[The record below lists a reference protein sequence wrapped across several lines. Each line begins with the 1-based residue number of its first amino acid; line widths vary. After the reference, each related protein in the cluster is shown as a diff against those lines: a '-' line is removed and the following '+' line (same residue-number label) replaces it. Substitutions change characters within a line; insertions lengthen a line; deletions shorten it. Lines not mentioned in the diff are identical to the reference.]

1 MKPNIRSILQPTPNL
16 NQTRPGNTTVS
27 LREAKVIEP
36 DAVSDVFDDEE
47 GEEGSPLPRHSITKP
62 SSTLDKPQPNSKRKR
77 KSIEDDLEGRY
88 MDQLAKQ
95 QLEEEKKTKPVPKKR
110 REHHRSHSTTGDSYA
125 PGVGDRP
132 APGGVDSAS
141 GEEEDTS
148 LPDTPQRENVIN
160 PKDDLDL
167 EESSRTVFLANVS
180 TMAIKS
186 KNAKKQ
192 LMDHLASFTS
202 TLPVVATKHN
212 IESLRFRSIA
222 FANTGIPRKAAYAK
236 KELMDTTTKSTN
248 AYAVYTTQVAAREA
262 VRKLNG
268 TIVLD
273 RHLRVDSVAHPA
285 KTDHR
290 RCVFV
295 GNLGFVDD
303 MTNMDAVEDVDNNKR
318 PRKAKEPADIEEGL
332 WRHFGKAGTVESV
345 RVVRDKTTRVGKG
358 FAYVQFE
365 VLPHSSFK
373 TDPQLMSIFAECK
386 CRRGCIA
393 LQRKEISANATTHP
407 QSHQGEEHQEGQQFQ
422 RERRNNE
429 KEARPGCD
437 LQAKDAHECA
447 ISNWSC
453 REATWS
459 CRRSQS

>member
-1 MKPNIRSILQPTPNL
+1 MKPNIGSIPQPKTDL
-16 NQTRPGNTTVS
+16 NQPRPANKTVS
-27 LREAKVIEP
+27 LNKPKVIEQ
-36 DAVSDVFDDEE
+36 DAVSDAFDEEE
-47 GEEGSPLPRHSITKP
+47 GEEGLPRPRHSSTK
-62 SSTLDKPQPNSKRKR
+62 SSSALEEPQTNSKRKR
-77 KSIEDDLEGRY
+77 KRIGDDLEGRY
-88 MDQLAKQ
+88 MDQLATQ
-95 QLEEEKKTKPVPKKR
+95 QLEDERKARPVPKKR
-110 REHHRSHSTTGDSYA
+110 REHHGSHSTTGDGCA
-125 PGVGDRP
+125 PGVDDIAASGS
-132 APGGVDSAS
+132 VDSAS
-141 GEEEDTS
+141 EGEENPS
-148 LPDTPQRENVIN
+148 LPDIPQHESVVSR
-160 PKDDLDL
+160 KDDLDL

-192 LMDHLASFTS
+192 LMDRLTSFTS
-202 TLPVVATKHN
+202 TLPVVATKHS
-212 IESLRFRSIA
+212 IESLRFRSTA

-262 VRKLNG
+262 VKKLNG
-268 TIVLD
+268 TMVLD

-303 MTNMDAVEDVDNNKR
+303 MTNMDAVEDGDNNKR
-318 PRKAKEPADIEEGL
+318 SRKAKEPADIEEGL

-365 VLPHSSFK
+365 VLPHNPFR
-373 TDPQLMSIFAECK
+373 TDSQLMSTFAECK

-393 LQRKEISANATTHP
+393 L
-407 QSHQGEEHQEGQQFQ
+407 
-422 RERRNNE
+422 
-429 KEARPGCD
+429 
-437 LQAKDAHECA
+437 
-447 ISNWSC
+447 
-453 REATWS
+453 
-459 CRRSQS
+459 

>member
-1 MKPNIRSILQPTPNL
+1 MKPNIRTILQPTPSSGQPEPANITFSL
-16 NQTRPGNTTVS
+16 NN
-27 LREAKVIEP
+27 AKAIEQ
-36 DAVSDVFDDEE
+36 DAISDVFDEGE
-47 GEEGSPLPRHSITKP
+47 GEEGSPQPRHSSTKFP
-62 SSTLDKPQPNSKRKR
+62 SALEKPHINSKRKR
-77 KSIEDDLEGRY
+77 KIIEDDLEGRY
-88 MDQLAKQ
+88 MDQLATQ
-95 QLEEEKKTKPVPKKR
+95 QLEEEKKARPVRKKR
-110 REHHRSHSTTGDSYA
+110 RERHRSNSTTGDSCA
-125 PGVGDRP
+125 PGVDDRP
-132 APGGVDSAS
+132 APGGVNSAS
-141 GEEEDTS
+141 GDEEDTS
-148 LPDTPQRENVIN
+148 PPDIPQHESVVN

-192 LMDHLASFTS
+192 LMDHLASFRS
-202 TLPVVATKHN
+202 MLPEATKHS
-212 IESLRFRSIA
+212 IESLRFRSTA

-262 VRKLNG
+262 VKKLNG
-268 TIVLD
+268 TMVLD

-285 KTDHR
+285 KIDHR

-303 MTNMDAVEDVDNNKR
+303 MTNMDAVEDEDNNKR

-365 VLPHSSFK
+365 VLPHNRFI
-373 TDPQLMSIFAECK
+373 TDP
-386 CRRGCIA
+386 
-393 LQRKEISANATTHP
+393 
-407 QSHQGEEHQEGQQFQ
+407 
-422 RERRNNE
+422 
-429 KEARPGCD
+429 
-437 LQAKDAHECA
+437 
-447 ISNWSC
+447 
-453 REATWS
+453 
-459 CRRSQS
+459 

>member
-1 MKPNIRSILQPTPNL
+1 MKPNTRSILQSTPKL
-16 NQTRPGNTTVS
+16 NQPNTTVQLS
-27 LREAKVIEP
+27 EANAVEQ
-36 DAVSDVFDDEE
+36 DAVSDVFDDG
-47 GEEGSPLPRHSITKP
+47 GEEDPSRPRHSSTK
-62 SSTLDKPQPNSKRKR
+62 SSSAPEKPQTNSKRKR
-77 KSIEDDLEGRY
+77 KRIEDDLEGRY
-88 MDQLAKQ
+88 MDQLATQ
-95 QLEEEKKTKPVPKKR
+95 QLVEEKKARPVPKKR

-125 PGVGDRP
+125 PGVDDRP
-132 APGGVDSAS
+132 ASRNVSSAS

-148 LPDTPQRENVIN
+148 LPDIPQHESVVS

-202 TLPVVATKHN
+202 TLPVVTTKHS
-212 IESLRFRSIA
+212 IESFRFRSTA

-262 VRKLNG
+262 VKQLNG

-303 MTNMDAVEDVDNNKR
+303 MTNMDAVEDEDNYKR
-318 PRKAKEPADIEEGL
+318 PRKATEPADIEEGL

-365 VLPHSSFK
+365 VLLHSPFK
-373 TDPQLMSIFAECK
+373 TSSQLTSIFAERK

-393 LQRKEISANATTHP
+393 LQRKEISADATTYT

-429 KEARPGCD
+429 KEASHGSD
-437 LQAKDAHECA
+437 LQAEDTHECP
-447 ISNWSC
+447 IFDWSC
-453 REATWS
+453 GETTGS
-459 CRRSQS
+459 CRRSQN

>member
-16 NQTRPGNTTVS
+16 NQPRPGNITVS
-27 LREAKVIEP
+27 LNEAKVIER
-36 DAVSDVFDDEE
+36 DAVSDVSDDE
-47 GEEGSPLPRHSITKP
+47 GEEGSPHPRL
-62 SSTLDKPQPNSKRKR
+62 SSTRSSSALEKPQPNSKRKR

-88 MDQLAKQ
+88 MGQLATQ
-95 QLEEEKKTKPVPKKR
+95 QLEEKKKARPIPKRR
-110 REHHRSHSTTGDSYA
+110 REHHRSHSTTGDSCA
-125 PGVGDRP
+125 RGVDDSP
-132 APGGVDSAS
+132 ASGSVDSAS
-141 GEEEDTS
+141 GAEEDTS
-148 LPDTPQRENVIN
+148 RPDIPQHESVVN
-160 PKDDLDL
+160 PNDELDL

-180 TMAIKS
+180 NMAIKS

-202 TLPVVATKHN
+202 ALPVVATKHSV
-212 IESLRFRSIA
+212 ESLRFRSTA

-262 VRKLNG
+262 VKKLNG
-268 TIVLD
+268 TVVLD

-285 KTDHR
+285 KIDHR

-303 MTNMDAVEDVDNNKR
+303 MTNRDAGGDGDNSKR
-318 PRKAKEPADIEEGL
+318 PLKAKEPADIEEGL

-365 VLPHSSFK
+365 VLPHSPFR
-373 TDPQLMSIFAECK
+373 TNQ
-386 CRRGCIA
+386 
-393 LQRKEISANATTHP
+393 
-407 QSHQGEEHQEGQQFQ
+407 
-422 RERRNNE
+422 
-429 KEARPGCD
+429 
-437 LQAKDAHECA
+437 
-447 ISNWSC
+447 
-453 REATWS
+453 
-459 CRRSQS
+459 

>member
-1 MKPNIRSILQPTPNL
+1 MKPNIRSILQPTPSLGQPRPANITFSL
-16 NQTRPGNTTVS
+16 N
-27 LREAKVIEP
+27 EAEVIEQ
-36 DAVSDVFDDEE
+36 DAVSDAFDDEW
-47 GEEGSPLPRHSITKP
+47 GEDSPRPRHSSTK
-62 SSTLDKPQPNSKRKR
+62 SSSAMEKPQTNSKRKR
-77 KSIEDDLEGRY
+77 KRIEDDLEGKY
-88 MDQLAKQ
+88 MYQLATQ
-95 QLEEEKKTKPVPKKR
+95 QLEDEKKARPVRKKR
-110 REHHRSHSTTGDSYA
+110 REHHHSYSTTGDSW
-125 PGVGDRP
+125 GH
-132 APGGVDSAS
+132 GVDNTSPPRTVESAS
-141 GEEEDTS
+141 GDEEDTS
-148 LPDTPQRENVIN
+148 LPDILQHESTVK
-160 PKDDLDL
+160 PKEDLDL

-192 LMDHLASFTS
+192 LTDHLASFTS
-202 TLPVVATKHN
+202 MLPEAATKHS
-212 IESLRFRSIA
+212 IESLRFRSTA

-236 KELMDTTTKSTN
+236 KELMDSTTKSTN

-262 VRKLNG
+262 VKKLNG
-268 TIVLD
+268 TMVLD
-273 RHLRVDSVAHPA
+273 RHLRVDSIAHPA
-285 KTDHR
+285 KIDHR

-303 MTNMDAVEDVDNNKR
+303 MTNMDAVEDGDNNKQ

-365 VLPHSSFK
+365 VLPHNRFR
-373 TDPQLMSIFAECK
+373 TDPQLMGIFAECK

-407 QSHQGEEHQEGQQFQ
+407 QSHQGEEHQEGEQFQ
-422 RERRNNE
+422 RGRRNNE
-429 KEARPGCD
+429 EEARHCSD
-437 LQAKDAHECA
+437 LQAKDAHKCA
-447 ISNWSC
+447 IFDWSC